1 MENIEKNPLLGP
13 DWIPLAQVLKFLN
26 ENLFGGYR
34 ASIHC
39 YGDRFIRRNGKGG
52 PTIKVDWL
60 SDGSVVVFASAND
73 KVNPPMN
80 ELQFKE
86 LEFLGFTA
94 PKNTSGGYAIDPD
107 EIDES
112 SNSWFVKIYE
122 TAPCIEDVVEMTLV
136 TLVLVYGVQLE
147 GMFYFGLHQGLHEK
161 VYALDLL
168 ERYKAHSGNPEAAI
182 FGIKGSHPDIELHED
197 ASRNSNSDK

>member
-1 MENIEKNPLLGP
+1 MENIEQNPLLGP
-13 DWIPLAQVLKFLN
+13 EWVPLAKVLAYLN

-52 PTIKVDWL
+52 PTIKTDWL

-73 KVNPPMN
+73 KMNPPLN
-80 ELQFKE
+80 ALQFQE

-94 PKNTSGGYAIDPD
+94 PRNISGEYAIDPD
-107 EIDES
+107 EIDEV
-112 SNSWFVKIYE
+112 SNAWFVKVYE
-122 TAPCIEDVVEMTLV
+122 NAPSIAEVVEMTLV

-147 GMFYFGLHQGLHEK
+147 GMFYFGLHSGLHEK
-161 VYALDLL
+161 VHALDIL

-182 FGIKGSHPDIELHED
+182 FGIKGSHPDIELHPEN
-197 ASRNSNSDK
+197 SENSNRDK

>member
-94 PKNTSGGYAIDPD
+94 PKSTSGGYAIDPD

-112 SNSWFVKIYE
+112 SNSWFVKIFE
-122 TAPCIEDVVEMTLV
+122 DAPSIAEVVEMTLV
-136 TLVLVYGVQLE
+136 TLVLVYAVQLE
-147 GMFYFGLHQGLHEK
+147 GMFYFGLHKGLHER
-161 VYALDLL
+161 VHELDLL

-197 ASRNSNSDK
+197 ASRNTNSDK

>member
-13 DWIPLAQVLKFLN
+13 EWIPLAEVLAFLN

-39 YGDRFIRRNGKGG
+39 YGDNFIRRGGKGG

-73 KVNPPMN
+73 KMNPPLN
-80 ELQFKE
+80 ALQFQE

-94 PKNTSGGYAIDPD
+94 PRNTYGEYALDPD
-107 EIDES
+107 EIDET
-112 SNSWFVKIYE
+112 SNSWFVKIYD
-122 TAPCIEDVVEMTLV
+122 TAPSIAEVVEMTLV
-136 TLVLVYGVQLE
+136 TLVLVYGVRVE
-147 GMFYFGLHQGLHEK
+147 SMFYFGLHHGLHEK
-161 VYALDLL
+161 VHALDHL

-182 FGIKGSHPDIELHED
+182 FGLKGSHPELELHETS
-197 ASRNSNSDK
+197 SRNSSSDK

>member
-1 MENIEKNPLLGP
+1 L
-13 DWIPLAQVLKFLN
+13 VYLN

-52 PTIKVDWL
+52 PTIKTDWL

-73 KVNPPMN
+73 KMNPPLN
-80 ELQFKE
+80 ALQFQE

-94 PKNTSGGYAIDPD
+94 PRNISGEYALDPD
-107 EIDES
+107 EIDEA

-122 TAPCIEDVVEMTLV
+122 NAPSIAEVVEMTLV

-147 GMFYFGLHQGLHEK
+147 GMFYFGLHNGLHEK
-161 VYALDLL
+161 VHALDLL
-168 ERYKAHSGNPEAAI
+168 ERYKAHEGNPSAAI
-182 FGIKGSHPDIELHED
+182 FGLKGSHPDIELHVD